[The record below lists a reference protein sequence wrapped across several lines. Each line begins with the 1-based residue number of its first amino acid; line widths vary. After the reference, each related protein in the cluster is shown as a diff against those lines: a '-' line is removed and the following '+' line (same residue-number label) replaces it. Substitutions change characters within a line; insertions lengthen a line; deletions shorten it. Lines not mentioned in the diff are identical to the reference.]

1 MADTQFR
8 ALELVILGLQE
19 IVSQVV
25 QLNLPPAQAITE
37 LRSRIARAAIPAAV
51 SSTLTEYALTA
62 LQSRLLLGF
71 DDWTAE
77 LLPTAATTSATVTRL
92 GSDIA
97 RTVSGTVA
105 GVENL
110 ISIARAR
117 GLSTSQTA
125 DLIRQQGLA
134 TLENNARTLARTGA
148 VSLNQSALVDN
159 ATRRGITRWRYV
171 GPAPDREFCSQYI
184 GRELSL
190 TELQG
195 LSNDFGQ
202 PAITY
207 RGGWNC
213 RHRWQPVVSD
223 E

>member
-8 ALELVILGLQE
+8 ALESAILTVQDVVQQVIELGLQ
-19 IVSQVV
+19 
-25 QLNLPPAQAITE
+25 PPQAISE
-37 LRSRIARAAIPAAV
+37 LRARILRASIPTQV
-51 SSTLTEYALTA
+51 RNILTEYGVEA

-77 LLPTAATTSATVTRL
+77 VLPSNTAATVTRL
-92 GSDIA
+92 GDDIA
-97 RTVSGTVA
+97 RTVRGTVA

-110 ISIARAR
+110 LSIARTR

-134 TLENNARTLARTGA
+134 ALESHARTIARTGA
-148 VSLNQSALVDN
+148 VSLNQAALVDN
-159 ATRRGITRWRYV
+159 ATRRGITKFRYI
-171 GPAPDREFCSQYI
+171 GPAPDRDFCADHL

-190 TELQG
+190 AELQG
-195 LSNDFGQ
+195 LLNDFGQ
-202 PAITY
+202 PALTY

-213 RHRWQPVVSD
+213 RHRWLPITT